1 MIGVLAALAAEYTT
15 GKNVFQQVQAAPG
28 PIAAVFLLFIA
39 ATAVPIF
46 RETPRKGNGIFSSDA
61 EIINGRYAPSRFL
74 LPFPIP
80 PPPPPPSC
88 VDGTLVF

>member
-1 MIGVLAALAAEYTT
+1 MIGVLAALVAEYTT

-46 RETPRKGNGIFSSDA
+46 RETPRKGNGVFSSDA
-61 EIINGRYAPSRFL
+61 EIINGR
-74 LPFPIP
+74 
-80 PPPPPPSC
+80 
-88 VDGTLVF
+88 